1 MTNDHLLEKVEISI
15 QDQQLRLTF
24 DDEIV
29 NYSISTSKLGIGQQK
44 DSNQTPL
51 GWHQIRAKIGAG
63 ATENTVFIGRRPTG
77 EIYSPE
83 LAAQFPQRDWI
94 LTRILWLSGCEIGN
108 NRLGSVDSMQRYIYI
123 HGTPDSEPM
132 GRAESHGCVR
142 MRNTDV
148 IELFDALDVGTL
160 IWIQKL
166 PFARISCRSV

>member
-44 DSNQTPL
+44 GSNQTPL

-83 LAAQFPQRDWI
+83 LAATSIFMEH
-94 LTRILWLSGCEIGN
+94 RIANLW
-108 NRLGSVDSMQRYIYI
+108 
-123 HGTPDSEPM
+123 
-132 GRAESHGCVR
+132 AVR
-142 MRNTDV
+142 NLMV
-148 IELFDALDVGTL
+148 ACG
-160 IWIQKL
+160 
-166 PFARISCRSV
+166 